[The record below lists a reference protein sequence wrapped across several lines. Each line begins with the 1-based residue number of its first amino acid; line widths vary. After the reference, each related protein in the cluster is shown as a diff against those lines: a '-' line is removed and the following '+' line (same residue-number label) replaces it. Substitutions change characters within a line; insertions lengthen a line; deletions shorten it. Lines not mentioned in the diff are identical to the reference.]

1 MSRIERDPI
10 EDGDEITAASL
21 NTRFNDFSQSNL
33 NAFNTRDAAIDLPQ
47 FKIQN
52 DRGFMA
58 PVATDIVIGEVSL
71 KHSTSVTLNGQT
83 AAPASPY
90 IIGDAGGNPTYI
102 GPLNIGLVNIT
113 SSDILRV
120 YWHLNV
126 RPLYAGTP
134 WTTVDTPSPEYAI
147 DHTGGGQQGVATW
160 GTCWVFYL
168 QWDITDATLTN
179 WTEVPFQGDF
189 STAIAGGVVGDP
201 LAACTATSVVP
212 AWITY
217 HDADERVGTG
227 SDIGVPVGWRS
238 VSGAYYY
245 DASMAG
251 AVGTV
256 YGLRLVAKGPM
267 HPYNNGGVNYLV
279 HQTAVP
285 GQGGASVQLE
295 HTDGRLGFILQ
306 RLG

>member
-1 MSRIERDPI
+1 MSRIERDPV

-21 NTRFNDFSQSNL
+21 NSRFADFSQTTL

-47 FKIQN
+47 FERTSQ
-52 DRGFMA
+52 RGFLA
-58 PVATDIVIGEVSL
+58 PVATDIAIGEISL
-71 KHSTSVTLNGQT
+71 KHTTSVTLNGQT
-83 AAPASPY
+83 AAPATPY

-126 RPLYAGTP
+126 RPLYSGDP
-134 WTTVDTPSPEYAI
+134 WNTNDTPDPEWLMP
-147 DHTGGGQQGVATW
+147 HSGGQAGAYNW
-160 GTCWVFYL
+160 GTVWAIYL

-189 STAIAGGVVGDP
+189 NTAIAGGVVGDP
-201 LAACTATSVVP
+201 LSACTATSVVP
-212 AWITY
+212 AFLTRHNATDRAMINFDT
-217 HDADERVGTG
+217 
-227 SDIGVPVGWRS
+227 GVPVGWRS

-256 YGLRLVAKGPM
+256 YGLRLVVKGPM
-267 HPYNNGGVNYLV
+267 GMWNNGGVNYLV
-279 HQTAVP
+279 HQTAIP
-285 GQGGASVQLE
+285 GQAGTDVQLE